1 MNLLSRLARLLAAP
15 APAAGI
21 EIAADRVTGVVLDR
35 GLQVTAA
42 VSRPLPAGVVAPAA
56 NAANIVE
63 PDTVRDVVRQVRQG
77 LPGAPRRVALAVPDS
92 AAKVSLVRFRNVP
105 ARPADLDQLV
115 RWQARK
121 TAPFRIED
129 AQVACAPGAPL
140 DGGGRE
146 FVVSLMRRDVVR
158 EYEDACAGGGGHAGV
173 VDLASFGLI
182 NAVLA
187 AGPSADADWLL
198 VHAAGAYRSVAVVR
212 RGHLILFRHRPAGD
226 EDDLVDLVH
235 QTTMY
240 YEDRLDGGGY
250 GRVLLALSMDGA
262 TGGGRG
268 SPAPPDRDAPRHR
281 GDPHRGELVRRSGRC
296 RPALRRGRGPGRPA
310 GARAHPG
317 RRRRVSSHSANG
329 RPRTPGARSACA

>member
-1 MNLLSRLARLLAAP
+1 MSALSRLSRLLAGP
-15 APAAGI
+15 APSAGI
-21 EIAADRVTGVVLDR
+21 EIAADRVTGVVVDR
-35 GLQVTAA
+35 GRRVTAA

-63 PDTVRDVVRQVRQG
+63 PDTVRDVVREVRRA
-77 LPGAPRRVALAVPDS
+77 LPGAPRRVALVVPDS
-92 AAKVSLVRFRNVP
+92 AAKVSLLRFEKVP
-105 ARPADLDQLV
+105 ARAADLDQLV

-129 AQVACAPGAPL
+129 AQVACAPGAPV

-173 VDLASFGLI
+173 VDLASFSLV

-187 AGPSADADWLL
+187 SGPPADPDWLL
-198 VHAAGAYRSVAVVR
+198 VHAAGGYRSVAVVR

-226 EDDLVDLVH
+226 EDDDLVDLVH

-250 GRVLLALSMDGA
+250 GRVLLAVSMDGA
-262 TGGGRG
+262 TAG
-268 SPAPPDRDAPRHR
+268 DAARLRRLLQTHLDTEVTPIAVSRS
-281 GDPHRGELVRRSGRC
+281 GDPPGDG
-296 RPALRRGRGPGRPA
+296 GPLPDVVAAPA
-310 GARAHPG
+310 GLVAREH
-317 RRRRVSSHSANG
+317 
-329 RPRTPGARSACA
+329 TPDGAAA